1 MRETKKQIGSLW
13 ALSIILTFTLTIY
26 LISFIVFIFQGN
38 SLHLLPQLGPG
49 GWLNLYLSL
58 PWILLFITFIVFVLL
73 QGLIIR
79 FSFAYKRPPVHTV
92 LISII
97 LVVLAGVL
105 ISQTSFQEKAYE
117 AHKDGFVYRNAL
129 RDRGEVYIGAVTQI
143 NGGGFNIKNRGGY
156 TYIVS
161 MTPETKIPP
170 FRISVSTIMMVMGP
184 EKDGIIEAVGIHP
197 IIVE

>member
-79 FSFAYKRPPVHTV
+79 FSFAYKRPPVRTV
-92 LISII
+92 LISIF

-105 ISQTSFQEKAYE
+105 ISQTSFQEKVYK
-117 AHKDGFVYRNAL
+117 AHKEGFVYRNAL

-143 NGGGFNIKNRGGY
+143 NGGGFNIKNRDGY